1 MRPSWDSPL
10 LQAPVLPA
18 DIRLGTSSWF
28 FPGWRGLVY
37 EGVHPQTALSKKGLA
52 AYAQIPL
59 LRTVSLDRTF
69 YAPITTVEYA
79 RYAAQVPDHFS
90 FVVKAPALVCDAV
103 MRDEQGRGKVP
114 NPHFLDPAIA
124 AREFVVPCLEGLGA
138 KAGPLVFQ
146 VSPLPR
152 GLVEEAA
159 TVIER
164 LAAFFAALPQELGR
178 QRPIY
183 ALELRNAEL
192 LTPRLMRMLGEQGVR
207 YCVGLHDRMP
217 EVERQETALEALDG
231 GTPGDLVVRWN
242 LHRGFLYQAAK
253 QRYEPFDRLVDE
265 DPETRQILARMAAR
279 AFKAG
284 RKVWITAN
292 NKAEG
297 IGALCRCSKLAEEI
311 AASSRE
317 ALAALPVRLPLFGKR
332 ARPFL
337 GVFAQVNGFEEVA
350 TGAKRGG
357 PAHFGREIDQL
368 AGGAHR
374 ERRIAGDGQRHL
386 HGGRAQLVLRHHGID
401 VAELVRPARAQ
412 RHGREQQFHHD
423 PLGQHVDQRRGPRNP
438 AADLGLG
445 DREGRVLARDA
456 EVAHLRQ
463 QPATRIGDPVHGRD
477 DRLGHMNV
485 VAEDRE
491 EIPRRHA
498 DAGGGRLLEVHAGA
512 KGLLA
517 AARQDRDLQGF
528 VLLEAL
534 PGFGQ
539 SVPDSRADGVEPGG
553 AVQGDDGDRPLD
565 LEQHIF
571 GHDPGFLLQAG

>member
-1 MRPSWDSPL
+1 LSHQPGLFEQPGAPKRQKPAPGEVRPSWDSPL
-10 LQAPVLPA
+10 LQAPVLPT

-69 YAPITTVEYA
+69 YAPITTIDYA
-79 RYAAQVPDHFS
+79 RYASQVPEHFS

-124 AREFVVPCLEGLGA
+124 TREFVVPCLEGLGA

-159 TVIER
+159 IVTER
-164 LAAFFAALPQELGR
+164 LAAFFAALPKELGR
-178 QRPIY
+178 RRPVY
-183 ALELRNAEL
+183 ALELRNSEL

-217 EVERQETALEALDG
+217 EVERQDTALKALDG

-265 DPETRQILARMAAR
+265 DPQTRQILARMAAR
-279 AFKAG
+279 AFKAD

-297 IGALCRCSKLAEEI
+297 SAPLSLLKLAEEI
-311 AASSRE
+311 AR
-317 ALAALPVRLPLFGKR
+317 
-332 ARPFL
+332 
-337 GVFAQVNGFEEVA
+337 
-350 TGAKRGG
+350 
-357 PAHFGREIDQL
+357 QL
-368 AGGAHR
+368 
-374 ERRIAGDGQRHL
+374 
-386 HGGRAQLVLRHHGID
+386 
-401 VAELVRPARAQ
+401 
-412 RHGREQQFHHD
+412 
-423 PLGQHVDQRRGPRNP
+423 
-438 AADLGLG
+438 
-445 DREGRVLARDA
+445 
-456 EVAHLRQ
+456 
-463 QPATRIGDPVHGRD
+463 
-477 DRLGHMNV
+477 
-485 VAEDRE
+485 
-491 EIPRRHA
+491 
-498 DAGGGRLLEVHAGA
+498 
-512 KGLLA
+512 
-517 AARQDRDLQGF
+517 
-528 VLLEAL
+528 
-534 PGFGQ
+534 
-539 SVPDSRADGVEPGG
+539 
-553 AVQGDDGDRPLD
+553 
-565 LEQHIF
+565 
-571 GHDPGFLLQAG
+571 